1 VSLSHDFGVWV
12 AALLTLC
19 VFSFLY
25 KDNPLY
31 KLAEH
36 LYLGVSI
43 GVGIVEI
50 YYGSFK
56 PNIIDKLRDGELLP
70 IIPLALIVLLFLK
83 LSTRIGW
90 VARIPIAKA
99 KELLLKQGIPV
110 RPGLADATE
119 GTRIQA
125 TGESNGGRSLPAAQP
140 DRSKPG
146 GRQ

>member
-1 VSLSHDFGVWV
+1 MDALSTAQIVGAWVSLF
-12 AALLTLC
+12 LTLC
-19 VFSFLY
+19 IFSFLY
-25 KDNPLY
+25 ADNPLY

-70 IIPLALIVLLFLK
+70 IVPLALIVLLFLK

-90 VARIPIAKA
+90 VARIPIAFLVAAYAGVK
-99 KELLLKQGIPV
+99 L
-110 RPGLADATE
+110 
-119 GTRIQA
+119 
-125 TGESNGGRSLPAAQP
+125 TGEATSGFTTRSSRSL
-140 DRSKPG
+140 
-146 GRQ
+146 